1 MSIAT
6 KNQFWN
12 ARMTGLNPAS
22 PGGNTND
29 IWSGSGGSTVDGDW
43 VMTSGSWAI
52 TPDTNVYTSYTIMA
66 CFTYSSIPS
75 DDTVL
80 LTLDN
85 GTHKVEVKSDGT
97 ANGLKIVGAS
107 TVTFTDLDLNV
118 SEDNSIPLMLR
129 LTLADGGAVKCYR
142 YEIEEDNDAV
152 IDYKSITGASSS
164 SATVKFGNASGN
176 IKWHS
181 VYYSQYGAFSPSE
194 LMASDFAQDIH
205 VRMALAIVQHLK
217 DSSKPYLKTQVDNA
231 NIVFAYDISSDNLR
245 TMGTPSVHIYVANIT
260 SPEFTALGGSSIEQ
274 QYNVEIFV
282 TTKGINYE
290 NAYMSALNILGEIF
304 DELYTTTGLN
314 GTTDS
319 LESHEAVLDTRI
331 DDDEI
336 TCTHQLTITYRR
348 RIKMTRR

>member
-107 TVTFTDLDLNV
+107 TVIFTDLDLNV
-118 SEDNSIPLMLR
+118 SGDNSIPLMIR
-129 LTLADGGAVKCYR
+129 LTLTDGGGVKCYR

-152 IDYKSITGASSS
+152 IDYKTITGASSS